1 MRGNFV
7 APPFYCMNKIS
18 LFFSKPLPVVILV
31 LLIDQIS
38 KIWIKTNMYLGQE
51 FHVLG
56 DWFIIHFTENNGMA
70 FGLELGGEI
79 GKIILSVFRIL
90 AVIVIGY
97 FVFRLPKEG
106 APKGLIICGAL
117 VLAGAIGNIIDSVFY
132 GLIFNE
138 SYGQVATL
146 FPAEGGYAPILQGR
160 VVDML
165 YFPLIEG
172 FFPEWVP
179 FWGGEYFLFFRPVF
193 NIADSAISV
202 GIFIIFIFHK
212 RFFNKKKSSEETI
225 TENTDSINA

>member
-1 MRGNFV
+1 
-7 APPFYCMNKIS
+7 
-18 LFFSKPLPVVILV
+18 
-31 LLIDQIS
+31 
-38 KIWIKTNMYLGQE
+38 MYLGQE

>member
-1 MRGNFV
+1 
-7 APPFYCMNKIS
+7 
-18 LFFSKPLPVVILV
+18 
-31 LLIDQIS
+31 
-38 KIWIKTNMYLGQE
+38 MYLGQE

-193 NIADSAISV
+193 NIC
-202 GIFIIFIFHK
+202 
-212 RFFNKKKSSEETI
+212 RFGYIGWNFYYFYFS
-225 TENTDSINA
+225 